1 MPPLSFM
8 TVASAAQGAALA
20 PRRRASPLSAL
31 AAPRATRRR
40 RRDAA
45 ASFTATCP
53 LAGYTA
59 ILWPLCPPLPC
70 SSVQYDAAA
79 PSPCHASDKGC
90 KRKDRSKPRDEPGR
104 SSERLT
110 GSSAIHKHQRVRTRS
125 TRSAATGKSVPPRGG
140 PKGHSRQVVDFHTNA
155 RYTSS
160 REEAPRRG

>member
-8 TVASAAQGAALA
+8 TVASAAGG
-20 PRRRASPLSAL
+20 RRAHAAPPRLSAL
-31 AAPRATRRR
+31 AARLAAPRAPRRR
-40 RRDAA
+40 RRDVA
-45 ASFTATCP
+45 ATCP

-59 ILWPLCPPLPC
+59 ILWPLCSPLPC

-125 TRSAATGKSVPPRGG
+125 TRSAATGKSVPPRAG